1 MTEGEK
7 IMLGK
12 ALDNLVELI
21 SSINGEIKE
30 LRSQLSERSHS
41 GEAPTGN
48 TGSPKLLCVRE
59 CKSFASGYGC
69 KKCYRNYGDNMRL

>member
-1 MTEGEK
+1 
-7 IMLGK
+7 MLGK

-48 TGSPKLLCVRE
+48 KQSAP
-59 CKSFASGYGC
+59 CKCMHGV
-69 KKCYRNYGDNMRL
+69 YRDDCRICSNK